1 MKQKKGGRDALLH
14 NLRVIFKLKSL
25 NVTYLFF
32 KFTVVRIDMNNFRVT
47 MFERQISIDENLYLA
62 NMINFV
68 ILLSSKISSK
78 FKKNDMQTD
87 LVCFRI

>member
-1 MKQKKGGRDALLH
+1 
-14 NLRVIFKLKSL
+14 
-25 NVTYLFF
+25 
-32 KFTVVRIDMNNFRVT
+32 

-62 NMINFV
+62 NMINSV

-78 FKKNDMQTD
+78 LKKNDMQTD

>member
-1 MKQKKGGRDALLH
+1 
-14 NLRVIFKLKSL
+14 
-25 NVTYLFF
+25 
-32 KFTVVRIDMNNFRVT
+32 

-78 FKKNDMQTD
+78 LKKNDMQTD